1 MQIDFTNQIKLDN
14 LDNLSQEKPHNRHT
28 SERSLP
34 NPARIFIN

>member
-14 LDNLSQEKPHNRHT
+14 LSQEKPHIRHT

-34 NPARIFIN
+34 NTARIFIN